1 MKIVWRVGLLS
12 FVLALLLFLFPFSQQ
27 VHADGGAPN
36 LAYVAGAAHGIGV
49 IDISQQKVTSSITVD
64 GEPQMI
70 LLSLDGRYL
79 YVTQPTLGRV
89 AIISARTGKTICT
102 ASLAGQPT
110 LLALGPQSGALY
122 AAGNDA
128 SIVSV
133 LNPTTCALQHTFQTQ
148 SLVYGI
154 GVGLVGTGNNLHDQ
168 LWVSGTTSLTFFD
181 PNGQPSGSI
190 PVAGGP
196 QYLSLPG
203 GYSLYVTTRE
213 GGVDAVEFASRRV
226 IPLISGGKYGP
237 IDYDVVTAEIYVPD
251 EQNQQ
256 LDVLTPWTPGTGST
270 PHEPNRTVHLSSTPL
285 AVAITSD
292 GQLGFVALS
301 EGKVAMLDVP
311 CRQITNTIVVGG
323 TPRFIITGLYPPLLG
338 TTPQE
343 ASTWSTIIDNAAG
356 VVLLVLIAG
365 SILLIRRNARTKVD
379 HKDHDEEDED
389 SIDYNI
395 NSP

>member
-1 MKIVWRVGLLS
+1 MKLVCRIGPLLC
-12 FVLALLLFLFPFSQQ
+12 VLAFFLILLPLTQH
-27 VHADGGAPN
+27 VNADGGAPN
-36 LAYVAGAAHGIGV
+36 LAYVAGAAQGIGV
-49 IDISQQKVTSSITVD
+49 IDIGQQKVTSSISVS
-64 GEPQMI
+64 GNPQMI

-122 AAGNDA
+122 AAGNGA

-148 SLVYGI
+148 SPVYGI
-154 GVGLVGTGNNLHDQ
+154 GVGLVGAGNNLHDQ
-168 LWVSGTTSLTFFD
+168 LWASGATSLTSFD

-203 GYSLYVTTRE
+203 GYSLYVTTRQ
-213 GGVDAVEFASRRV
+213 GGVDAVEFATRRV

-237 IDYDVVTAEIYVPD
+237 MDYDAVTGEIYVPD

-256 LDVLTPWTPGTGST
+256 LDVLTPWTPGTDST
-270 PHEPNRTVHLSSTPL
+270 PHEPNRIVHLSSSPQ

-301 EGKVAMLDVP
+301 GGKVAMLDVP
-311 CRQITNTIVVGG
+311 GRNIINTITVGG

-343 ASTWSTIIDNAAG
+343 ASTWSIIINIAAG
-356 VVLLVLIAG
+356 VVLLLLIVG
-365 SILLIRRNARTKVD
+365 SILLIRRNRMLR
-379 HKDHDEEDED
+379 
-389 SIDYNI
+389 
-395 NSP
+395 SPKKGR

>member
-1 MKIVWRVGLLS
+1 MKIVCRVGSLLC
-12 FVLALLLFLFPFSQQ
+12 VLAFLLFLFPLSQH
-27 VHADGGAPN
+27 VYADGGAPN

-49 IDISQQKVTSSITVD
+49 IDIGQQKVTSSITVD
-64 GEPQMI
+64 GDPQMI

-122 AAGNDA
+122 AAGNSA

-133 LNPTTCALQHTFQTQ
+133 INPTTCAVQHTFQTQ
-148 SLVYGI
+148 SPVYGI
-154 GVGLVGTGNNLHDQ
+154 GVGLVGVGNNLHDQ
-168 LWVSGTTSLTFFD
+168 LWVSGITSLTFFD

-203 GYSLYVTTRE
+203 GYALYVTTRQ
-213 GGVDAVEFASRRV
+213 GGVDAVEFATRRV
-226 IPLISGGKYGP
+226 IPLLSDGKYGP
-237 IDYDVVTAEIYVPD
+237 MDYDAVTGEIYVPD

-256 LDVLTPWTPGTGST
+256 LDVLTPWTPGTDST
-270 PHEPNRTVHLSSTPL
+270 PHEPNRIVHLSSAPQ

-301 EGKVAMLDVP
+301 GGKVAMLDVP
-311 CRQITNTIVVGG
+311 GRKITNTIAVGG
-323 TPRFIITGLYPPLLG
+323 TPHFIITGLYPPLLG

-343 ASTWSTIIDNAAG
+343 ASTWSTIIDIASG
-356 VVLLVLIAG
+356 VVILVLIVG
-365 SILLIRRNARTKVD
+365 SILLIRRNRML
-379 HKDHDEEDED
+379 
-389 SIDYNI
+389 
-395 NSP
+395 NSPKKAKEDLRPS